1 MFILSGR
8 CFLLPPQF
16 PRPLVAIL
24 LKADVRMRLTI
35 GIFSRHLDVMFLA
48 YNYKRNL
55 TAGVILFLTALYSGS
70 SSTQIVKPPG
80 MLSVQAEL
88 ETDEVLS
95 AGDAADDPAI
105 WISPNDLNR
114 SLIVTTDKRAGLCS
128 FDLELRVVRLIIA
141 GRHFRFRRLDRCTT
155 NHLIFDGG

>member
-16 PRPLVAIL
+16 PRLLVAIL

-35 GIFSRHLDVMFLA
+35 GIFSLHMDVTFLA
-48 YNYKRNL
+48 YYCKRIL

-105 WISPNDLNR
+105 WISPNGLN
-114 SLIVTTDKRAGLCS
+114 
-128 FDLELRVVRLIIA
+128 
-141 GRHFRFRRLDRCTT
+141 
-155 NHLIFDGG
+155 

>member
-1 MFILSGR
+1 MFVLSGR

-16 PRPLVAIL
+16 PRLLVAIL
-24 LKADVRMRLTI
+24 PKADGRARLTL
-35 GIFSRHLDVMFLA
+35 GIFSRHMDVTFFA
-48 YNYKRNL
+48 YNYIE
-55 TAGVILFLTALYSGS
+55 THFGVIPFLTALYSGS

-105 WISPNDLNR
+105 WISPNGLNW
-114 SLIVTTDKRAGLCS
+114 SK
-128 FDLELRVVRLIIA
+128 
-141 GRHFRFRRLDRCTT
+141 
-155 NHLIFDGG
+155 